1 MKKERRALFLATG
14 AVAACIFAA
23 SCSSGS
29 SAHPAAASAPAP
41 APETLRTDISRIAAK
56 IRTADYEGNRPA
68 LMALYEEM
76 APYTQGPL
84 ASRALYWRGFAMWR
98 RALNG
103 FNDNATNEELAE
115 DLKRCIDEL
124 ARASLADPQFVDA
137 KVGEASCI
145 VNLAVISSGEERKEG
160 YRRHREILDEAKK
173 MAPENPRLA
182 WVLGATLWYSPP
194 QIGGG
199 QDKAFETY
207 QQGLVWARKEH
218 VTDPLDP
225 AWGEPELLMN
235 LAFAS
240 LNATTPDLEAA
251 DRYAHEA
258 LKLVPNW
265 HYVRDILIPQI
276 QAAREKAHASG

>member
-14 AVAACIFAA
+14 AVAACIFV
-23 SCSSGS
+23 SCSSGGS
-29 SAHPAAASAPAP
+29 GRAASAFSPAP
-41 APETLRTDISRIAAK
+41 ASKASHAAIAGIAAK
-56 IRTADYEGNRPA
+56 IRAADYEGNRPA
-68 LMALYEEM
+68 LMSLYEEM

-103 FNDNATNEELAE
+103 FNDNAEKAELAE
-115 DLKRCIDEL
+115 DMKRCIDEF
-124 ARASLADPQFVDA
+124 ARAFAADPQFVDA

-160 YRRHREILDEAKK
+160 YRRHRELLDEAKK
-173 MAPENPRLA
+173 TAPENPRLA

-276 QAAREKAHASG
+276 STAREKAHASG